1 MFVCSCGYVH
11 VCFCIV
17 VILDLVILSL
27 LDDQLFVPS
36 GDSGDEEETIDME
49 EESAAKVFCCCVNTT
64 LSLHLSLGWRTRL

>member
-1 MFVCSCGYVH
+1 MCVREFVISY
-11 VCFCIV
+11 
-17 VILDLVILSL
+17 LDLVILSL